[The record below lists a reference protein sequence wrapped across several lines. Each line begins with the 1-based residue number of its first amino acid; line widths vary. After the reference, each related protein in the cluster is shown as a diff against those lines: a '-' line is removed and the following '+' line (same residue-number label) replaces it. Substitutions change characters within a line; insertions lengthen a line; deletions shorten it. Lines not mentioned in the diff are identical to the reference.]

1 VFRNSNSKNKESFLL
16 LTTDGAFGCGR
27 VKDRDA
33 AEVAANALLIES
45 YQQHSPKASSS
56 SWGQRARRA
65 CAEVISHVK
74 KKGGKDDATVI
85 LIDIESAF
93 NK

>member
-1 VFRNSNSKNKESFLL
+1 MFRNSNSKNKESFLL

-33 AEVAANALLIES
+33 AEVAANAPLIES

-56 SWGQRARRA
+56 SWGHARRHA
-65 CAEVISHVK
+65 LKSSRTLK